1 LLFGS
6 NIFFKK
12 KKGKKKYIILIKIIK
27 IGLIE
32 ESKEFLE
39 KYKNQHVL
47 YHKEE
52 MKIIEGVQSIEL
64 MYENEFTSFILK
76 NKFELKL
83 SQASYELLL
92 KYLQVNYKKK

>member
-1 LLFGS
+1 
-6 NIFFKK
+6 
-12 KKGKKKYIILIKIIK
+12 
-27 IGLIE
+27 
-32 ESKEFLE
+32 
-39 KYKNQHVL
+39 
-47 YHKEE
+47 